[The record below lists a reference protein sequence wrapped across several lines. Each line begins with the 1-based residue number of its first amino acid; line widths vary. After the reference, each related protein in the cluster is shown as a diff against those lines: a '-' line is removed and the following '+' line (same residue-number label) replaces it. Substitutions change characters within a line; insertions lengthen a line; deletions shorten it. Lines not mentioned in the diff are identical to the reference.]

1 MLHRLFSHCG
11 KWRLLFTYGMKPSHC
26 CGFSWC
32 RARAL
37 QHMDFSSCGSRALEP
52 RHSSCSTWALLLHNM
67 WDLPGPGVEPLSPT
81 LAGRFFTT
89 EPPGKP
95 PDSTTNEVVLSNL
108 LSVSDLQFPYLW
120 NIIVTLTYYTG
131 LK

>member
-1 MLHRLFSHCG
+1 
-11 KWRLLFTYGMKPSHC
+11 
-26 CGFSWC
+26 
-32 RARAL
+32 
-37 QHMDFSSCGSRALEP
+37 
-52 RHSSCSTWALLLHNM
+52 M

-120 NIIVTLTYYTG
+120 NSYSDTY
-131 LK
+131 